1 MHSDP
6 NYVLRNSVS
15 PSSHLRFYVQNC
27 RINPDTISLV
37 PRLSYNYLLQ
47 LLIIIAGVLHTPL
60 LHFHTSYLI
69 LFPFQFAFA
78 FISRGLGY
86 TPYLTF
92 TFTFTLISCSS
103 VQVRNRHNTLDL
115 ASGIRS
121 VGVGSWR
128 FTPFF
133 SLFDWTFAFFLL
145 SYHYSPLTYIPRRAR
160 PG

>member
-47 LLIIIAGVLHTPL
+47 LLIIIAGVLHTPR

-86 TPYLTF
+86 TAYLTFTF

-103 VQVRNRHNTLDL
+103 VQVRNRYNNLDL

-128 FTPFF
+128 FTFF
-133 SLFDWTFAFFLL
+133 FFHSLIGLLLFFAFISLL
-145 SYHYSPLTYIPRRAR
+145 TTYLYPSLS
-160 PG
+160 